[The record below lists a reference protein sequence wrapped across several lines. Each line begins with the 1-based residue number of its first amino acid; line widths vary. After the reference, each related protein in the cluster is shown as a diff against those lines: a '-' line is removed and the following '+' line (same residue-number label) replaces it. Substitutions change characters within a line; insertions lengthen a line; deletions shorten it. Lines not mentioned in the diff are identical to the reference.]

1 MSRKW
6 FNSCAPVEWIRTFFI
21 SIIILSFQ
29 PIKKQQK
36 AGCVMKKQLIGL
48 LTAVFLFGTLSEASA
63 VGVLFV
69 KRFHSTETYQKIWIK
84 SVDVTTAIQDQIAST
99 QMDEVFHNDMNWRV
113 EAFFVFPLPN
123 KAVVT
128 RLVYWYNGK
137 RYEAAIRER
146 RQAVREYER
155 EVRRLLD
162 PALLEHLGNNL
173 FRLRIA
179 PVDPNSDIR
188 FEITYTELLTYD
200 FGAVTYK
207 FFLNTTA
214 LSPKPL
220 QRVSLSIDARSQFPY
235 KMFRSPSHGE
245 STAIKI
251 EKLSDHHYKVVF
263 GDENFYPDRDFT
275 LKFETVRQ
283 GFQVNVL
290 TYKPVPSDSFGTDS
304 FYALWV
310 TPPDSLAPDEIIPK
324 SIVFVADVS
333 GSMEGERLSQL
344 KEAMNDFLDHLQPKD
359 RFNIISF
366 GTNVMPFKSDLVPAT
381 PENVSNARTFVF
393 QLYAVGLTNIDLAL
407 QTALSQSFGDS
418 TLNTIVFLTDG
429 YPTWGEMNIAK
440 IVEHAQ
446 NWNTADARLFTFGV
460 GDEVSKPLL
469 ADLAYGNGGY
479 PTFIT
484 GDDSIALM
492 VGHLFQRIS
501 KPVLTNL
508 EISVAA
514 LQRWDWY
521 PKTLPDLFWGSQ
533 VLELGRY
540 RNSGQFTVT
549 LRGKIKSDTLHLNQ
563 VAFFPDTS
571 GGDRFVPR
579 LWAQKKIN
587 YLMGQIQ
594 IYGEKQELVDQVIDL
609 SLRYGI
615 LTPYTAFISNPN
627 NSPGTG
633 ISGDKSGP
641 LPKQFALFQNYPN
654 PFNRSTQISYTI
666 PEGSGAISVSLKIYD
681 LTGKLVK
688 VLVYKRQK
696 PGFYSIVW
704 NGTDHSGLEAASGVY
719 LVVLDAGAFH
729 QSRKLILLK

>member
-1 MSRKW
+1 
-6 FNSCAPVEWIRTFFI
+6 
-21 SIIILSFQ
+21 
-29 PIKKQQK
+29 
-36 AGCVMKKQLIGL
+36 MKKQLIGL

-146 RQAVREYER
+146 RQAVQEYER

-324 SIVFVADVS
+324 SRCYSILGPS
-333 GSMEGERLSQL
+333 
-344 KEAMNDFLDHLQPKD
+344 
-359 RFNIISF
+359 
-366 GTNVMPFKSDLVPAT
+366 
-381 PENVSNARTFVF
+381 
-393 QLYAVGLTNIDLAL
+393 TNIDFDDAAIFWTSFYHLMFKHNPKVMKREAV
-407 QTALSQSFGDS
+407 LS
-418 TLNTIVFLTDG
+418 NAEKV
-429 YPTWGEMNIAK
+429 AK
-440 IVEHAQ
+440 ILGIKL
-446 NWNTADARLFTFGV
+446 NYFGRKSKNK
-460 GDEVSKPLL
+460 GVSCTK
-469 ADLAYGNGGY
+469 
-479 PTFIT
+479 
-484 GDDSIALM
+484 
-492 VGHLFQRIS
+492 
-501 KPVLTNL
+501 
-508 EISVAA
+508 
-514 LQRWDWY
+514 
-521 PKTLPDLFWGSQ
+521 LP
-533 VLELGRY
+533 R
-540 RNSGQFTVT
+540 
-549 LRGKIKSDTLHLNQ
+549 
-563 VAFFPDTS
+563 
-571 GGDRFVPR
+571 
-579 LWAQKKIN
+579 
-587 YLMGQIQ
+587 
-594 IYGEKQELVDQVIDL
+594 
-609 SLRYGI
+609 
-615 LTPYTAFISNPN
+615 PN
-627 NSPGTG
+627 KN
-633 ISGDKSGP
+633 
-641 LPKQFALFQNYPN
+641 A
-654 PFNRSTQISYTI
+654 
-666 PEGSGAISVSLKIYD
+666 
-681 LTGKLVK
+681 
-688 VLVYKRQK
+688 
-696 PGFYSIVW
+696 
-704 NGTDHSGLEAASGVY
+704 
-719 LVVLDAGAFH
+719 
-729 QSRKLILLK
+729 

>member
-1 MSRKW
+1 
-6 FNSCAPVEWIRTFFI
+6 
-21 SIIILSFQ
+21 
-29 PIKKQQK
+29 
-36 AGCVMKKQLIGL
+36 MKKQFIGL
-48 LTAVFLFGTLSEASA
+48 LALLFLFGMVSEASA

-69 KRFHSTETYQKIWIK
+69 KRFHSTETYQKVWIK
-84 SVDVTTAIQDQIAST
+84 SVDVTTTILDQIAFT
-99 QMDEVFHNDMNWRV
+99 HMDEIFHNDMNWRV
-113 EAFFVFPLPN
+113 EAFFVFPLPD

-128 RLVYWYNGK
+128 RLVYWYNGT

-146 RQAVREYER
+146 QQAVQEYEQ

-162 PALLEHLGNNL
+162 PALLEHLGDNL

-188 FEITYTELLTYD
+188 FEITYTELLSYD

-220 QRVSLSIDARSQFPY
+220 EHVRLSIDARSQFPY
-235 KMFRSPSHGE
+235 KMFRSPSHGG
-245 STAIKI
+245 STATKI
-251 EKLSDHHYKVVF
+251 DNLSDNHYKVIF
-263 GDENFYPDRDFT
+263 GDENFYPDKDFT

-304 FYALWV
+304 FYVLWV

-324 SIVFVADVS
+324 NIVFVADVS

-344 KEAMNDFLDHLQPKD
+344 KEAMSDFLDHLQSRD

-366 GTNVMPFKSDLVPAT
+366 GTNVAPFRSDLVPAT
-381 PENVSNARTFVF
+381 PENISDARTFVF

-407 QTALSQSFGDS
+407 QTAFSQSFADS
-418 TLNTIVFLTDG
+418 TLNTVVFLTDG
-429 YPTWGEMNIAK
+429 YPTWGETNINK

-446 NWNTADARLFTFGV
+446 NWNIASARIFTFGV
-460 GDEVSKPLL
+460 GEEVSKTLL
-469 ADLAYGNGGY
+469 VDLAYGNGGY

-484 GDDSIALM
+484 ADDSISLI
-492 VGHLFQRIS
+492 VGHLIERIS
-501 KPVLTNL
+501 KPVLTDL
-508 EISVAA
+508 EISVDG

-540 RNSGQFTVT
+540 QNSGQFTVT
-549 LRGKIKSDTLHLNQ
+549 LSGKIKSDSLHLNQ
-563 VAFFPDTS
+563 TAFSPDTS

-579 LWAQKKIN
+579 LWAQKKID

-594 IYGEKQELVDQVIDL
+594 IYGEKQELVDQIIDL

-627 NSPGTG
+627 NPPGTG
-633 ISGDKSGP
+633 ISGEKTGS

-654 PFNRSTQISYTI
+654 PFNRSTQISYAI
-666 PEGSGAISVSLKIYD
+666 PGGSAAISVSLKIYD

-688 VLVYKRQK
+688 TLVYKRQK
-696 PGFYSIVW
+696 PGFYSVIW
-704 NGTDHSGLEAASGVY
+704 NGTENSGLQVASGLY

>member
-1 MSRKW
+1 
-6 FNSCAPVEWIRTFFI
+6 
-21 SIIILSFQ
+21 
-29 PIKKQQK
+29 
-36 AGCVMKKQLIGL
+36 MKKHVIGFLAL
-48 LTAVFLFGTLSEASA
+48 LFLLGTVSEVSA

-69 KRFHSTETYQKIWIK
+69 KRFHSTETYQKVWIK
-84 SVDVTTAIQDQIAST
+84 SVDVTTTIRDQIAST
-99 QMDEVFHNDMNWRV
+99 HMDEIFHNDMNWRV
-113 EAFFVFPLPN
+113 EAFFVFPLPE

-146 RQAVREYER
+146 QQAVQEYER

-188 FEITYTELLTYD
+188 FEITYTELLSYD

-220 QRVSLSIDARSQFPY
+220 ERVSLSIDAQSQFSY
-235 KMFRSPSHGE
+235 KMFRSPSHEG

-251 EKLSDHHYKVVF
+251 EKLSDKHYTVVF
-263 GDENFYPDRDFT
+263 GDENFYPDRDFI

-290 TYKPVPSDSFGTDS
+290 TYKPVPSDSFGMDS
-304 FYALWV
+304 FYVLWI

-324 SIVFVADVS
+324 NIVFVADVS

-344 KEAMNDFLDHLQPKD
+344 KEAMNDFLDHLRPKD

-366 GTNVMPFKSDLVPAT
+366 GTNVVPFHSDLVPAT
-381 PENVSNARTFVF
+381 PENISAARTFVF

-407 QTALSQSFGDS
+407 KTALGQSFGDS

-446 NWNTADARLFTFGV
+446 DRNTADAHLFTFGV
-460 GDEVSKPLL
+460 GDEVSRALL

-484 GDDSIALM
+484 ADDSIAL
-492 VGHLFQRIS
+492 VVRHLFERIS

-508 EISVAA
+508 KISIEG
-514 LQRWDWY
+514 LQCWDWY

-540 RNSGQFTVT
+540 RNGGQFTVT
-549 LRGKIKSDTLHLNQ
+549 LRGKIKSDSLRLSQT
-563 VAFFPDTS
+563 AFFPDTS

-594 IYGEKQELVDQVIDL
+594 IYGEKEELVDQVIDL

-627 NSPGTG
+627 NPPGTG
-633 ISGDKSGP
+633 ISGQKTAS
-641 LPKQFALFQNYPN
+641 LPNRFALLQNYPN
-654 PFNRSTQISYTI
+654 PFNQSTQISYVI
-666 PEGSGAISVSLKIYD
+666 PEGSQAISVSLKIYD
-681 LTGKLVK
+681 LTGKLIK
-688 VLVYKRQK
+688 VLVHKLQK
-696 PGFYSIVW
+696 PGLYRIVW
-704 NGTDHSGLEAASGVY
+704 NGTDHSGIEVASGVY
-719 LVVLDAGAFH
+719 LVVLDAGPFH